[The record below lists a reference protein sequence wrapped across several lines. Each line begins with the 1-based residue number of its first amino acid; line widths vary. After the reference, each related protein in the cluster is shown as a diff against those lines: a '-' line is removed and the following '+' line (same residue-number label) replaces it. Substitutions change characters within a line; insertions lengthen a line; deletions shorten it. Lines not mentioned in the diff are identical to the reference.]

1 MKKEQFYKTLLGVRI
16 VTFDDILEAAKAHSI
31 RPSPSYILG
40 KYVDKLIEDKKMC
53 RIRRGLYWVLEPLEE
68 PSRSY
73 PDKFLVGSKIRRGC
87 FLGFHTALELH
98 GHSYSATYNEV
109 YVCVRKRE
117 RFAPFV
123 FRGIGFKPVYV
134 GDSRRGV
141 MSEKYRGAEIR
152 FTDRERT
159 FIDCISK
166 IKYAGGWEEC
176 VKSLETFGGL
186 DFQEIYEH
194 LLRYDNQFLTRKV
207 GLVLELMK
215 KRSTFYDHLE
225 DDLLGKINGRVK
237 GSPGYLDR
245 TWGGEMILN
254 ERWLLYVPRNF
265 EEVVFRGV

>member
-1 MKKEQFYKTLLGVRI
+1 MKKEQLYKTLLEARI
-16 VTFDDILEAAKAHSI
+16 VTFDEILEAAKAHNI
-31 RPSPSYILG
+31 RPSPNYILG
-40 KYVDKLIEDKKMC
+40 KYVGKLIEDKKMC

-73 PDKFLVGSKIRRGC
+73 PDKFLVGSKIRKGC

-109 YVCVRKRE
+109 YVCVRKQK

-123 FRGIGFKPVYV
+123 FRGINFRPVYV
-134 GDSRRGV
+134 GSLRWGV

-166 IKYAGGWEEC
+166 IRYAGGWEEC
-176 VKSLETFGGL
+176 VKSLETLGGL
-186 DFQEIYEH
+186 DFQKVFEY
-194 LLRYDNQFLTRKV
+194 LLRYHNQFLTRKV

-215 KRSTFYDHLE
+215 KRSMFYDHLE
-225 DDLLGKINGRVK
+225 DRLLEKIHKLVK
-237 GSPGYLDR
+237 GPPGYLDR
-245 TWGGEMILN
+245 TGGGEMTLN

-265 EEVVFRGV
+265 EEIVFRGV